1 MFHTVV
7 CDLLGIRY
15 PVLQGAMQGGGGVE
29 LVAAVSE
36 AGGLGVLPT
45 FGGTDQKL
53 RADIAAVRERTA
65 KPFGVNIMPMGRGI
79 AERAAATCIE
89 FGVPIVTTGR
99 ADPGE
104 RIVQLLKNAG
114 IKVVSVIP
122 TVEHARRMEAEGV
135 DAVVASGTEAG
146 GHVGSVATL
155 PLVPQ
160 VVDAVK
166 IPVVAAGGIGDARG
180 VLAAFALGAQG
191 IQMGTRF
198 MATRE
203 SDMNAWGQAQLLAM
217 RETDTIITR
226 AMTGAPVRC
235 IRTPEIVAY
244 EEALARNADPTE
256 LTELKRCVRASRN
269 ADDKAQRRQ
278 SAAGQVAGLI
288 HEIVPVRVLIEG
300 LLAEAQAL
308 ALRMPV
314 IASQHGASTVAANS
328 ETTPTAR

>member
-53 RADIAAVRERTA
+53 RADIAAVRARTG

-89 FGVPIVTTGR
+89 AGVPIVTTGR

-104 RIVQLLKNAG
+104 QIVRQLKAAG

-135 DAVVASGTEAG
+135 DAVVASGMEAG
-146 GHVGSVATL
+146 GHVGTVATL

-166 IPVVAAGGIGDARG
+166 IPVIAAGGIGDARG

-198 MATRE
+198 MATAE

-226 AMTGAPVRC
+226 SMTGAPVRC

-244 EEALARNADPTE
+244 EDALARNADAAE
-256 LTELKRCVRASRN
+256 LTELKRRVRALRN

-288 HEIVPVRVLIEG
+288 HDIVPVRELIEG
-300 LLAEAQAL
+300 LLAEAQRL
-308 ALRMPV
+308 AVRMPA
-314 IASQHGASTVAANS
+314 IAGRTEHK
-328 ETTPTAR
+328 

>member
-15 PVLQGAMQGGGGVE
+15 PILQGAMQGGGGVE

-45 FGGTDQKL
+45 FAGTDQKL
-53 RADIAAVRERTA
+53 RDDIAAVRARTG

-79 AERAAATCIE
+79 TERCAATCIE
-89 FGVPIVTTGR
+89 LGVPIVTTGR
-99 ADPGE
+99 AEPGE
-104 RIVQLLKNAG
+104 DVVRRLKDAG
-114 IKVVSVIP
+114 IRVVSVIP

-146 GHVGSVATL
+146 GHVGTVATL

-166 IPVVAAGGIGDARG
+166 IPVLAAGGIGDARG
-180 VLAAFALGAQG
+180 LLAAFALGAVG

-198 MATRE
+198 MATVE
-203 SDMNAWGQAQLLAM
+203 SDLNQWGRDRLLAM
-217 RETDTIITR
+217 RETDTIVTR
-226 AMTGAPVRC
+226 AMTGATVRC

-244 EEALARNADPTE
+244 EEAVARGTPDA
-256 LTELKRCVRASRN
+256 ELKAMATRVRASRYGESR
-269 ADDKAQRRQ
+269 DDRRQ

-288 HEIVPVRVLIEG
+288 RDVPTVRDLIEG
-300 LLAEAQAL
+300 MLAEAARL
-308 ALRMPV
+308 AERLP
-314 IASQHGASTVAANS
+314 AVA
-328 ETTPTAR
+328 RR

>member
-53 RADIAAVRERTA
+53 RADIAAVRERTV

-89 FGVPIVTTGR
+89 LGVPVVTTGR

-104 RIVQLLKNAG
+104 QIVRRLKDAG
-114 IKVVSVIP
+114 IRVVSVIP

-135 DAVVASGTEAG
+135 DAVVASGSEAG
-146 GHVGSVATL
+146 GHVGMVATL

-166 IPVVAAGGIGDARG
+166 IPVIAAGGIGDARG
-180 VLAAFALGAQG
+180 ILAAFALGAVG
-191 IQMGTRF
+191 VQMGTRF
-198 MATRE
+198 MATVE
-203 SDMNAWGQAQLLAM
+203 SDMNAWGKAQLLAM
-217 RETDTIITR
+217 RETDTIVTR

-235 IRTPEIVAY
+235 IKTAENVAY
-244 EEALARNADPTE
+244 EEALLRNADAAE
-256 LTELKRCVRASRN
+256 VTELKRRVRASRN
-269 ADDKAQRRQ
+269 ADDKADRRQ
-278 SAAGQVAGLI
+278 SAAGQIAGLI
-288 HEIVPVRVLIEG
+288 RDVVPVRDLIEG
-300 LLAEAQAL
+300 LLADAARL
-308 ALRMPV
+308 ATRMPLV
-314 IASQHGASTVAANS
+314 ASR
-328 ETTPTAR
+328 TAEK

>member
-53 RADIAAVRERTA
+53 RADIAAVRARTA

-89 FGVPIVTTGR
+89 LGVPIVTTGR

-104 RIVQLLKNAG
+104 RIVRQLKTAG
-114 IKVVSVIP
+114 IRVVSVIP
-122 TVEHARRMEAEGV
+122 TVAHAQRMEAEGV

-146 GHVGSVATL
+146 GHVGSIATL

-160 VVDAVK
+160 VVDAVR
-166 IPVVAAGGIGDARG
+166 IPVIAAGGIGDARG

-198 MATRE
+198 MATAE

-244 EEALARNADPTE
+244 EEALARNADATE
-256 LTELKRCVRASRN
+256 LTELKRRVRASRN
-269 ADDKAQRRQ
+269 ADDKTQRRQ

-288 HEIVPVRVLIEG
+288 HEIMPVRALIEG
-300 LLAEAQAL
+300 MLAESQRL
-308 ALRMPV
+308 AARLPA
-314 IASQHGASTVAANS
+314 IAGPAD
-328 ETTPTAR
+328 RK